1 MATGNMTEFL
11 LRLARQTKTTNK
23 DTEWVHCECENPQ
36 CTSQFKITKYLT
48 ALKISRLVNGDNEL
62 FELACVLKKGD
73 VAANRLLFLTRADAH
88 AAVASSIEAER
99 VMMTMTQ
106 LPPEIEALL
115 ALAKNIM
122 KTPAMKVGPESEG
135 DSSKVKN

>member
-1 MATGNMTEFL
+1 MATGNMTELL

-48 ALKISRLVNGDNEL
+48 AFKISRLVNGDNEL
-62 FELACVLKKGD
+62 FELACVLQNGD

-99 VMMTMTQ
+99 VM
-106 LPPEIEALL
+106 IEALL
-115 ALAKNIM
+115 TLAKNIM
-122 KTPAMKVGPESEG
+122 EKPAMKVGPESKG
-135 DSSKVKN
+135 DYSKVKN